1 MHILDKFHLF
11 NKIILLGVIALSYA
25 QAYAQPEAISSVTI
39 QLGEAIPEGC
49 IPLGKV
55 KGSSK
60 ETEVNEDHTPF
71 VDRLLKARNNLRNE
85 AHKLGGNTVHIIHTN
100 NSGKYEIPG
109 ADKEIIFI
117 GNVYRCD

>member
-1 MHILDKFHLF
+1 MHILEKFHIF
-11 NKIILLGVIALSYA
+11 NKIILLRVITLSYA
-25 QAYAQPEAISSVTI
+25 QVCAQPENINAVTI

-49 IPLGKV
+49 KPLGKV

-60 ETEVNEDHTPF
+60 DAEVIEDDTPY

-85 AHKLGGNTVHIIHTN
+85 AHKLGGNTVHIIYAN